1 MSELSALAVAKLHS
15 LGHAAM
21 AVPRE
26 SRLKLAFVS
35 SGIVGLWVVTLVVAW
50 RSFRFVDRYGAEL
63 LGGAPVSI
71 VELLVPRLVGVF
83 AFFLLV
89 MLTFSS
95 ALLAHATLFRSREM
109 AFLLATPASV
119 RAIALSRFAEIVL
132 LASWAT
138 AYLGSPVL
146 LAYGAV
152 RAAPWPFYA
161 WAVMAFVPFVVIPAS
176 LGTLVAVLAAR
187 LVPRLPRWVLLAI
200 GGGCLA
206 AVFLLFQGRV
216 RGVLVLGGSV
226 NVASLLEISGQAE
239 HEWLP
244 SFWYSAATTAAARD
258 DGPEATFW
266 LLLLVANGMLAAL
279 VVTEAADR
287 LLYAGWNT
295 LASTSP
301 RERRACRGGGLLE
314 RGLACF
320 PPATRALLI
329 KDIRLFS
336 REPTQWSQA
345 LVFFGVLA
353 LYVANLRVPS
363 QGYGVQFWQGLITAL
378 NTAAALLVLATLT
391 TRFVF
396 PLVSLEGRRFWI
408 LGLAPLTVRELLT
421 EKLLLAAVA
430 TSIVTGA
437 LATVSAWRLGLTPLP
452 FAFSVATVLVASVAL
467 SALAVGLGAVFP
479 DFGAE
484 NPSRIV
490 SGLGG
495 TVTFLLSVVYVVL
508 VAALE
513 TVALRWQPLRAV
525 VTGSLPSSWVPL
537 WSGLGIAALS
547 ALTAWLP
554 MRLGCQRLTRAEL

>member
-176 LGTLVAVLAAR
+176 LGTLVALLAAR

-216 RGVLVLGGSV
+216 RGVLVLGEVEGADEV
-226 NVASLLEISGQAE
+226 KYLHGQFGRGTFTFLGG
-239 HEWLP
+239 H
-244 SFWYSAATTAAARD
+244 D
-258 DGPEATFW
+258 PEDFQHR
-266 LLLLVANGMLAAL
+266 VG
-279 VVTEAADR
+279 D
-287 LLYAGWNT
+287 
-295 LASTSP
+295 
-301 RERRACRGGGLLE
+301 
-314 RGLACF
+314 
-320 PPATRALLI
+320 PATDLSKFKHSPGYRLI
-329 KDIRLFS
+329 LNNVLF
-336 REPTQWSQA
+336 P
-345 LVFFGVLA
+345 
-353 LYVANLRVPS
+353 
-363 QGYGVQFWQGLITAL
+363 
-378 NTAAALLVLATLT
+378 AAQKKKQKTWKA
-391 TRFVF
+391 R
-396 PLVSLEGRRFWI
+396 PDDRSDPK
-408 LGLAPLTVRELLT
+408 AP
-421 EKLLLAAVA
+421 
-430 TSIVTGA
+430 
-437 LATVSAWRLGLTPLP
+437 
-452 FAFSVATVLVASVAL
+452 
-467 SALAVGLGAVFP
+467 
-479 DFGAE
+479 
-484 NPSRIV
+484 RI
-490 SGLGG
+490 
-495 TVTFLLSVVYVVL
+495 
-508 VAALE
+508 
-513 TVALRWQPLRAV
+513 
-525 VTGSLPSSWVPL
+525 
-537 WSGLGIAALS
+537 
-547 ALTAWLP
+547 WL
-554 MRLGCQRLTRAEL
+554 